1 MAVQSK
7 CTINHLLGLNA
18 NESAYSTPFNQIL
31 NSGHTKALP
40 AYAASICNHT
50 PLFLP
55 AKVNAD

>member
-18 NESAYSTPFNQIL
+18 KESAYSIPFSQIR

-40 AYAASICNHT
+40 AYAASMCNHT

-55 AKVNAD
+55 VKV